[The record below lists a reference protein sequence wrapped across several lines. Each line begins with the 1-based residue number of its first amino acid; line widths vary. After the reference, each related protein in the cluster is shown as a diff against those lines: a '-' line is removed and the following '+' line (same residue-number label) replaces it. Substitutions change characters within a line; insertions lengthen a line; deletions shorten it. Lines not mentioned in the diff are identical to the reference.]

1 MMCYLLTVYKLL
13 INYCHATNPLSIRY
27 QRAIYKRSPHPA
39 HAINVRCDHA
49 INVLSMKIGSTC
61 YCYVYCLCAI
71 HVISLNYQLT
81 IDMLSICHRVLCTL
95 CHLLQ
100 ICYHYAAGMLSAL
113 YARLTMNSHSAIYM
127 LFICY
132 DPLPCATPGLSI
144 CYSIKALST
153 ICCQHRIIAL
163 SIRMSSTD
171 DKTVM
176 NMRGTARHLLLE

>member
-1 MMCYLLTVYKLL
+1 MLCINQRTIDVNSTFRYTFELCCGPLHLLCANDVLLTVYKNT

-49 INVLSMKIGSTC
+49 INVLSIEMGSTC

-95 CHLLQ
+95 C
-100 ICYHYAAGMLSAL
+100 
-113 YARLTMNSHSAIYM
+113 SAI
-127 LFICY
+127 
-132 DPLPCATPGLSI
+132 
-144 CYSIKALST
+144 
-153 ICCQHRIIAL
+153 CCKYAII
-163 SIRMSSTD
+163 M
-171 DKTVM
+171 
-176 NMRGTARHLLLE
+176 LLECYPHSMPV